1 MSDLDSATNST
12 NPKVD
17 WRDSLRRH
25 AFEEALARQRALN
38 LIGQSD
44 GEVLTAL
51 EQLVDCQKA
60 IRSGDYNAAR
70 KAVHA
75 NWAHLE
81 PTLASSTQAIEWIAS
96 GQAEQ
101 YRQALELAHPLALAD
116 AHNSLGKLAVNSD
129 LIKSEDHFKRALEAD
144 PKHHRALTNLGNIEL
159 ERGEIAQ
166 AIERYREAIKLSPD
180 YATAHNNLAA
190 ALRRTGKLSES
201 VAALKRAQRLTVR
214 QVSAETRDSTNVTGG
229 VQSVLKS
236 LQHPYVR
243 YALLGAI
250 IFVIYRFTQ
259 R

>member
-1 MSDLDSATNST
+1 MSEPEST
-12 NPKVD
+12 NPKLD

-25 AFEEALARQRALN
+25 AFEEALARQRALG
-38 LIGQSD
+38 LINQSD
-44 GEVLTAL
+44 PEILTML
-51 EQLVDCQKA
+51 EQLIDCQKA
-60 IRSGDYNAAR
+60 IRNGDYVAAR
-70 KAVHA
+70 KALHL
-75 NWAHLE
+75 NWTQLE
-81 PTLASSTQAIEWIAS
+81 PTLTSSAQAIEWISS

-101 YRQALELAHPLALAD
+101 YHQALELAHPLALAD

-129 LIKSEDHFKRALEAD
+129 LAKSEDHFKRALEAD

-166 AIERYREAIKLSPD
+166 AIERYREAIKLAPD

-201 VAALKRAQRLTVR
+201 VAALKRAQRLTVK
-214 QVSAETRDSTNVTGG
+214 QVSATTRGSPTVTGG

-236 LQHPYVR
+236 LQNPLVR
-243 YALLGAI
+243 YAVLAGIA
-250 IFVIYRFTQ
+250 FMIYRFLQ

>member
-1 MSDLDSATNST
+1 MSEADT
-12 NPKVD
+12 NPKLD

-25 AFEEALARQRALN
+25 AFEEALARQRALG
-38 LIGQSD
+38 LINQSE
-44 GEVLTAL
+44 GEVLTML
-51 EQLVDCQKA
+51 EQLIDCQTA
-60 IRSGDYNAAR
+60 IRSGDYVAAR
-70 KAVHA
+70 KAVHPG
-75 NWAHLE
+75 WTELE
-81 PTLASSTQAIEWIAS
+81 PTLASSSQAIEWIS
-96 GQAEQ
+96 GGQAAQ
-101 YRQALELAHPLALAD
+101 YEQALELAHPLALAD

-129 LIKSEDHFKRALEAD
+129 LAKSEDHFKRALEAD

-201 VAALKRAQRLTVR
+201 VAALKRAQRLTVK
-214 QVSAETRDSTNVTGG
+214 QVSASTRESTNVSGG
-229 VQSVLKS
+229 VQSMLKS
-236 LQHPYVR
+236 LQNPYVR
-243 YALLGAI
+243 YALLAGV

>member
-1 MSDLDSATNST
+1 MSESEST
-12 NPKVD
+12 NPKLD

-25 AFEEALARQRALN
+25 AFEEALARQRALG
-38 LIGQSD
+38 LINQSD
-44 GEVLTAL
+44 PEILTML
-51 EQLVDCQKA
+51 EQLIDCHRA
-60 IRSGDYNAAR
+60 IRSGDYVAAR
-70 KAVHA
+70 KAVHLG
-75 NWAHLE
+75 WTELE
-81 PTLASSTQAIEWIAS
+81 PTLSSSAQAVEWIAS

-101 YRQALELAHPLALAD
+101 YQRALELAHPLALAD

-129 LIKSEDHFKRALEAD
+129 LAKSEDHFKRALEAD

-201 VAALKRAQRLTVR
+201 VAALKRAQRLTVK
-214 QVSAETRDSTNVTGG
+214 QVSASTRDSTNVSGG
-229 VQSVLKS
+229 VQSMLKS
-236 LQHPYVR
+236 LRNPYVR
-243 YALLGAI
+243 YALLAGV
-250 IFVIYRFTQ
+250 IFMIYRFTQ